1 MSLDPADPPRKL
13 AQLIVLAARRC
24 RVAATERDRALD
36 DEWNRLGV
44 LVAEAACWR
53 DPDSVAAVESCV
65 ARLKQLVLEDWAG
78 D

>member
-1 MSLDPADPPRKL
+1 MDPSPVGPPRKL

-24 RVAATERDRALD
+24 RVVATERDRALD

-53 DPDSVAAVESCV
+53 DPDSVAAVEACV
-65 ARLKQLVLEDWAG
+65 ARLKELVLEDWTS